1 MMKRFTDNLIPFVC
15 GVVSTLLAFGFL
27 ADVHAQKSSNEVVD
41 TCASPDG
48 TLRLIAPFGTCQ
60 PGERRVRLRE
70 PKLEEEKEQKPEEQ
84 KHLLDLDRRLK
95 DLEERAKGGRL
106 LGSRV
111 YAPFEVVNEAGYVVF
126 HVEDGVVRFNNAVGT
141 GVARIVMNEL
151 GGYLEARSATA
162 DLQTVIGTSGD
173 TANVFLIEGER
184 RRINLGRND
193 KGQYA
198 LRVYEP
204 GGKLVAGIGQ
214 GTAGDGVVTVS
225 DMEGTQRAAMY
236 VHQTGGGVLDIIN
249 KQGTTVASVWA
260 TENGNGMMQL
270 YNRDG
275 VTMVEAGTNENNRGV
290 VRAGPAGFHPGVG
303 ILGLPGSFIVGD
315 GE

>member
-1 MMKRFTDNLIPFVC
+1 MMKQIADRLVPFGC
-15 GVVSTLLAFGFL
+15 GVLATLAVFGSFVE
-27 ADVHAQKSSNEVVD
+27 VHAQRSAEEVVD
-41 TCASPDG
+41 TCATPDG
-48 TLRLIAPFGTCQ
+48 TLRLIEPFGSCA

-70 PKLEEEKEQKPEEQ
+70 PELEEEEEKPEEEQKP
-84 KHLLDLDRRLK
+84 LLDLDRRVK

-126 HVEDGVVRFNNAVGT
+126 LVEDGRVRFSNAAGKP
-141 GVARIVMNEL
+141 VARVEMSEL
-151 GGYLEARSATA
+151 GAYFEARSGTG
-162 DLQTVIGTSGD
+162 DLSAVIGASGE
-173 TANVFLIEGER
+173 TANVFLIEGDQ

-193 KGQYA
+193 KGQYG

-214 GTAGDGVVTVS
+214 STSGEGVVTVA

-236 VHQTGGGVLDIIN
+236 VHQSGGGALDIIN
-249 KQGTTVASVWA
+249 KQGKTVASVLA
-260 TENGNGMMQL
+260 TERGNGMMQL
-270 YNRDG
+270 FNRDG
-275 VTMVEAGTNENNRGV
+275 VTMVEAGVNENNLGV

-303 ILGLPGSFIVGD
+303 ILGLPGSFIVGK

>member
-1 MMKRFTDNLIPFVC
+1 MKRFTNNLIPFIC
-15 GVVSTLLAFGFL
+15 GVASTLLAFGFL
-27 ADVHAQKSSNEVVD
+27 ADVHAQRSGEAVVD

-48 TLRLIAPFGTCQ
+48 TLRLIEPFGRCE

-70 PKLEEEKEQKPEEQ
+70 PELEEEEEQKPEEQ
-84 KHLLDLDRRLK
+84 KHLLDLDRRVK

-111 YAPFEVVNEAGYVVF
+111 YAPFEVTNKAGHAVFYVN
-126 HVEDGVVRFNNAVGT
+126 DGIVRFNNGVGKT
-141 GVARIVMNEL
+141 LARVSMSDN
-151 GGYLEARSATA
+151 GGYFQALSGTS
-162 DLQTVIGTSGD
+162 DLQAVIGTSGD
-173 TANVFLIEGER
+173 QANVFVLEGDQ
-184 RRINLGRND
+184 RRINLGRN
-193 KGQYA
+193 KAGHYG
-198 LRVYEP
+198 LRVYEA

-214 GTAGDGVVTVS
+214 STGGDGVVTVS

-249 KQGTTVASVWA
+249 KQGTTVASLWA
-260 TENGNGMMQL
+260 TENGNGLMQL

-290 VRAGPAGFHPGVG
+290 VRAGPAGFHPGVTM
-303 ILGLPGSFIVGD
+303 LGLPGSFIVGD